1 MALLTPR
8 GRTALVSAMALQRLF
23 ELRVSA
29 RNRVRAGPASQASP
43 RTYPA
48 MVAVHV
54 TLFAVCAWQRRGRR
68 VPLPVEVVALT
79 GVAAALA
86 LRMWVIRS
94 LGTSWNVTAHVEPG
108 LEVVTRG
115 PYRRVRHPNYVAVM
129 LEFACLPVAVGA
141 FPEAVILSAANAA
154 VLIPRVRAE
163 ESLLDDVPGYRA
175 AFAGVP
181 RFLPRPGRRSRQN
194 PVSASQ
200 SRGERSRKLW

>member
-1 MALLTPR
+1 MALLSPR
-8 GRTALVSAMALQRLF
+8 GRTALVCAMAVQRLF
-23 ELRVSA
+23 EMRVSA
-29 RNRVRAGPASQASP
+29 RNRVGAGPASQASP

-54 TLFAVCAWQRRGRR
+54 TLFAVCAWPRRGQR

-94 LGTSWNVTAHVEPG
+94 LGASWNVTAHVEPG
-108 LEVVTRG
+108 LDVVTGG

-129 LEFACLPVAVGA
+129 LEFACLPLAVGA

-163 ESLLDDVPGYRA
+163 ESLLDGVPGYRA

-181 RFLPRPGRRSRQN
+181 RFLPRPGRRSSQN
-194 PVSASQ
+194 PVSANQ

>member
-1 MALLTPR
+1 MAILSPR
-8 GRTALVSAMALQRLF
+8 GRTALVCAMGVQRLF
-23 ELRVSA
+23 EMRLSA
-29 RNRVRAGPASQASP
+29 RNRGRSGPASQASP

-54 TLFAVCAWQRRGRR
+54 TLFAMCAWPRRGRR
-68 VPLPVEVVALT
+68 VPVPLEIVALT
-79 GVAAALA
+79 GVATALA

-94 LGTSWNVTAHVEPG
+94 LGASWNVTAHVEPG
-108 LEVVTRG
+108 LVVVTDG
-115 PYRRVRHPNYVAVM
+115 PYRRVRHPNYTAVM
-129 LEFACLPVAVGA
+129 LEFACLPLAVGA

-163 ESLLDDVPGYRA
+163 ESLLDDVPGYGE

-181 RFLPRPGRRSRQN
+181 RFLPMPGRRSSQN
-194 PVSASQ
+194 PASASQ